1 MDLKFPS
8 AKEAL
13 TTRTLDDINPVVLA
27 ELLYEYFA
35 APAESSHEML
45 TGHSN
50 PVTGEPIKTTV
61 HVKRPLPLVSEFARI
76 CRLTQRELKLLAK
89 LHPIVARALEF
100 AQDIQE
106 EYLLRRSLEG
116 EWGVQATH
124 FVSMNLTKLRDK
136 PPVADGDPSELS
148 NILNAIEEEGQSLLP
163 SNAGGKP
170 AIAPPTKTSEKTPK
184 IKTLV

>member
-8 AKEAL
+8 AEEAL
-13 TTRTLDDINPVVLA
+13 APRTLDDINPIVLA

-45 TGHSN
+45 TGSIN
-50 PVTGEPIKTTV
+50 PVTGEPLKTTV

-100 AQDIQE
+100 ASDIQE

-136 PPVADGDPSELS
+136 PKPDEGNPNELS
-148 NILNAIEEEGQSLLP
+148 NILDAIEAEGKPLLP
-163 SNAGGKP
+163 EAKTNKP
-170 AIAPPTKTSEKTPK
+170 
-184 IKTLV
+184 KTLV